1 MQYSQVRVLA
11 GKGAEDDKFKEA
23 LRAVAVDQRGF
34 LYAAG
39 DSEIKVFDDAGRL
52 RRRFST
58 RKPALAVAVSPDGRV
73 FAGLDGQLE
82 IFDTEGRRTSA
93 LSLPRLGLV
102 TAIGFTKGHF
112 LLGDARGRV
121 IRRFDETAA
130 HRNDIG
136 NDNRTKG
143 LLIPN
148 GVVSFGVDEKGIL
161 HVANPGKHRVERYT
175 PQGELLGHFG
185 RFDGHDPEGFTGCC
199 NPTNVAVSG
208 SRIFVTE
215 KAGPRAKVYD
225 FAGKLVA
232 VIAADVFDSNCKN
245 MSIAA
250 GPRGRVYV
258 ADTVKLQIF
267 AFEPGAA

>member
-1 MQYSQVRVLA
+1 M
-11 GKGAEDDKFKEA
+11 
-23 LRAVAVDQRGF
+23 
-34 LYAAG
+34 
-39 DSEIKVFDDAGRL
+39 
-52 RRRFST
+52 T
-58 RKPALAVAVSPDGRV
+58 RTIFTGGRV
-73 FAGLDGQLE
+73 FDGTGAALADADVVVEDAGIVDVGPGLDGDEAVDCHGKAVLPGL
-82 IFDTEGRRTSA
+82 FDTHVHLAMRYE
-93 LSLPRLGLV
+93 
-102 TAIGFTKGHF
+102 
-112 LLGDARGRV
+112 D
-121 IRRFDETAA
+121 FDETAA